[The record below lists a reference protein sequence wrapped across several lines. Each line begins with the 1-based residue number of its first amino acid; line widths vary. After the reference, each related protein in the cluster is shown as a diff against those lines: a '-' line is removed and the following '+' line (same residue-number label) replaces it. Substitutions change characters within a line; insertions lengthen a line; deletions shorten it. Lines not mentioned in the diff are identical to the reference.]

1 MKDLN
6 FCFNART
13 VFSIADCYAFFL
25 RMLSEFAVLY
35 FKVAFT
41 GVIFFS
47 RDLAVIVV
55 SRSYMDLDVFVHS

>member
-1 MKDLN
+1 MRELY
-6 FCFNART
+6 FQSQT
-13 VFSIADCYAFFL
+13 VTLFFL